1 MGKNKGVVRF
11 EVMAEDAGGR
21 MDRFLAEKLSAD
33 FSRAHLQKLVGA
45 GCVSIDGQAVKN
57 NYRLKEGEYVE
68 LVVPEPKAS
77 GIRPER
83 IKLDIVYEDG
93 SVIMVNKSADMV
105 VHPAPGNYTGTLA
118 NALMAHCKN
127 LSGISGEL
135 KPGIVHRIDKGT
147 SGLIIAAK
155 TDAAHRSLA
164 KQFKDKTIKREYIAV
179 VKGVMQL
186 DNGII
191 ELPIGRSPRNRQKMA
206 VSFDNS
212 KEAATRYRVL
222 KRFSSATLVEL
233 TLMTGR
239 THQIRVHMSYIG
251 HPLLGDLKYGGCG
264 SMGRP
269 ALHAKTLGFVHPKT
283 KKRVEF
289 TSELPEDMRELIEK
303 CGKGKER

>member
-1 MGKNKGVVRF
+1 MGKEKGAVNF
-11 EVMAEDAGGR
+11 EVTTEDAGRR
-21 MDRFLAEKLSAD
+21 MDRFLAEKLSAV
-33 FSRAHLQKLVGA
+33 FSRAHLQKLVEA
-45 GCVSIDGQAVKN
+45 GSVSIGGRVVKN
-57 NYRLKEGEYVE
+57 NHRLKEGEYIE
-68 LVVPEPKAS
+68 LVVPEPKVS
-77 GIRPER
+77 GIRPEC

-93 SVIMVNKSADMV
+93 SVIVVNKSADMV
-105 VHPAPGNYTGTLA
+105 VHPAPGNYSGTLA

-147 SGLIIAAK
+147 SGLIVAAK

-179 VKGVMQL
+179 VKGVMEL

-239 THQIRVHMSYIG
+239 THQIRVHMSYVG
-251 HPLLGDLKYGGCG
+251 YPLLGDLKYGGCG
-264 SMGRP
+264 PMGRP
-269 ALHAKTLGFVHPKT
+269 ALHAKTLGFAHPKT
-283 KKRVEF
+283 KKYMEF
-289 TSELPEDMRELIEK
+289 TSELPDDMRGLIEK
-303 CGKGKER
+303 CAKG